1 VNSPISSRMRSL
13 VLFGFLAAAVAGC
26 EQVDVTAVPI
36 SRVEVTPPSAVVGV
50 GRTVKLTAQVL
61 SDQDEPLSGRT
72 IVWESDDE
80 DIAEVDGAGQVTGRS
95 EGTVSIRARSEGVVG
110 TASVQVTS
118 APAIAAAPSSVQFSA
133 VQGGASPGDRTV
145 TVTNA
150 GQGSLS
156 GLGVTVRYASG
167 QPSGW
172 LTATLSGSSAPATL
186 VLSASG
192 SGLASGSYTASV
204 DITSGSA
211 ANSPLTVP
219 VTFTVTAP
227 APAIGVSSAS
237 VSFAATR
244 GGSAP
249 ASQTVAVTNLGG
261 GTLSGL
267 STSVTYGSGQ
277 PGGWLTASLSGTTAP
292 ATLTLSAAP
301 GSLAAGTYTATVLI
315 ASGVAQNSPQPVAV
329 TFTISAA
336 TAPAIALS
344 RSSVSFSTGALGGSP
359 PSQTVEVTNDGGG
372 TLSGLV
378 VTVVGE
384 NTSWLSAELSRTTA
398 PATITL
404 NATRGLL
411 PVGTYTATLR
421 VTSGVASNS
430 PVEIPVTFTV
440 ALGAPQTPGS
450 LSATAVSDRRVDL
463 AWMDRSDNEATFEI
477 QRRSS
482 GQDWAGIGG
491 TGVNETSFADT
502 QGLSG
507 SREYEY
513 RVRACNAVGCSDWS
527 GTAKATTA
535 PVPPG
540 SVSASPTSSSG
551 ITVSWKDNSSDET
564 GFRVERSS
572 NGGQSWTLVTTTS
585 ANAESFSD
593 SGLQSSTTYH
603 YRVAACRGT
612 LCSVFSD
619 LAQATT
625 PSGSTSTPTNLT
637 ATALSSTEVL
647 LKWTAPGGQTKYE
660 VRRRT
665 GTSGGW
671 TNIADVPG
679 DTPEYTDKGLSP
691 GSTYQYQVRACAGS
705 SCSEYSSQATVT
717 TPSG

>member
-1 VNSPISSRMRSL
+1 MRSL
-13 VLFGFLAAAVAGC
+13 VLFGFLSAAIAGC

-50 GRTVKLTAQVL
+50 GRTVTLTAQVL

-80 DIAEVDGAGQVTGRS
+80 DIAEVDDAGQVTGRS

-150 GQGSLS
+150 GEGSLS

-167 QPSGW
+167 QPTGW

-219 VTFTVTAP
+219 VTFTVSAP

-237 VSFAATR
+237 VTFAATR

-292 ATLTLSAAP
+292 ATLTLAAAP
-301 GSLAAGTYTATVLI
+301 GSLAAGTYTATVRI

-329 TFTISAA
+329 TFTVSAA
-336 TAPAIALS
+336 AAPAIALS

-372 TLSGLV
+372 TLSGLAV
-378 VTVVGE
+378 SVVGE
-384 NTSWLSAELSRTTA
+384 NTSWLSAELSQTTA

-404 NATRGLL
+404 SATRGLL
-411 PVGTYTATLR
+411 PVGTYTVTLR

-440 ALGAPQTPGS
+440 ALGAPQRPGS
-450 LSATAVSDRRVDL
+450 LSATAASDRRIDL
-463 AWMDRSDNEATFEI
+463 TWQDRSDNEATFEI
-477 QRRSS
+477 QRRAS
-482 GQDWAGIGG
+482 GQNWADIGS
-491 TGVNETSFADT
+491 TGVNQTSFADT
-502 QGLSG
+502 QGLSA
-507 SREYEY
+507 STEYEY

-527 GTAKATTA
+527 DTAKAKTA
-535 PVPPG
+535 PAPPE
-540 SVSASPTSSSG
+540 SPAASPTSSSR

-572 NGGQSWTLVTTTS
+572 NGGQSWTLVTTTG

-612 LCSVFSD
+612 LCSGFTD
-619 LAQATT
+619 PAQATT
-625 PSGSTSTPTNLT
+625 PSGTTSTPTNFT
-637 ATALSSTEVL
+637 ATAVSSKEVL
-647 LKWTAPGGQTKYE
+647 LKWTEPGGQTKYE
-660 VRRRT
+660 VRRRK
-665 GTSGGW
+665 GTSGAW
-671 TNIADVPG
+671 KTIADVPG
-679 DTPEYTDKGLSP
+679 DTPEYMDTGLSP
-691 GSTYQYQVRACAGS
+691 KTTYQYQVRACVGS